1 MPRAQA
7 LPPGSVQ
14 LATRIPKPLH
24 RAVKLECVASGEL
37 LREWVR
43 DALEAHLR
51 RIKRKS
57 GKDDDE
63 SGPGRPKA
71 TLLTQTPGAA

>member
-1 MPRAQA
+1 
-7 LPPGSVQ
+7 VQ

>member
-1 MPRAQA
+1 MPHARG

-24 RAVKLECVASGEL
+24 RAIKLECVASGEL

-51 RIKRKS
+51 RIK
-57 GKDDDE
+57 
-63 SGPGRPKA
+63 GRA
-71 TLLTQTPGAA
+71 QTGEGAAS